1 MKTGLIRTVLIAPIA
16 LFASGCSTIL
26 PRTETLTK
34 SRWNSYA
41 EAQAAFERVVPNE
54 TGTNALAI
62 LGFDPHLD
70 PNVHVLTYLDIIQ
83 RFMPNQSITKED
95 LDKSVRACIE
105 ARERSLALEVQLN
118 EIRTKRLG
126 NAILDILGFKRKTHE
141 TGWQFKGLLLIND
154 GLVVYKLSSG
164 EPEIDRY
171 DTKVKPLG
179 PFQELDSTVAGVVKS
194 MW

>member
-1 MKTGLIRTVLIAPIA
+1 MKTGLVSAVLIAAIA
-16 LFASGCSTIL
+16 LFGSGCSTIL

-54 TGTNALAI
+54 TGTNALGI
-62 LGFDPHLD
+62 LGFDPHLN

-105 ARERSLALEVQLN
+105 ARENALALEVELN
-118 EIRTKRLG
+118 ETRTKRLG
-126 NAILDILGFKRKTHE
+126 NAVLDILAFKRKTHE
-141 TGWQFKGLLLIND
+141 TGWQFKGLLLIKE

-164 EPEIDRY
+164 EPAIDRY

-179 PFQELDSTVAGVVKS
+179 PFQELDTAVAGAVKGL
-194 MW
+194 W